1 MDQRRILEELIKL
14 WWNAV
19 RKLVSLAR
27 IPDLY
32 RESDRGRRF
41 IVAIGVHLA
50 LSSKYPSIPVQIMA
64 PFELGATRSPP
75 CINVPRYSSELNR
88 LASSTTAV
96 QT

>member
-1 MDQRRILEELIKL
+1 MVERSEKAR
-14 WWNAV
+14 
-19 RKLVSLAR
+19 LVAR

-32 RESDRGRRF
+32 RERDRGRRF
-41 IVAIGVHLA
+41 IVAIAVHLA

-64 PFELGATRSPP
+64 PFELGATGSPL